1 MPLHRT
7 EICLVGR
14 RPTWGNTR
22 LCSIL
27 EALLS
32 FKRKKHSWG
41 WKAES
46 EASENRTVVG
56 RNNGCGKR
64 VKDEEEEEGK
74 GFADRV
80 SRASIY
86 TPRGFAVLPRR
97 VFQKGS
103 VIADSDRN

>member
-1 MPLHRT
+1 M
-7 EICLVGR
+7 
-14 RPTWGNTR
+14 
-22 LCSIL
+22 CSIL

-32 FKRKKHSWG
+32 FKRNKHSWG

-56 RNNGCGKR
+56 RNNGCGNR

-80 SRASIY
+80 SRASIFLQGDSRY
-86 TPRGFAVLPRR
+86 CRDGCFKWEAKSQTRRGE
-97 VFQKGS
+97 K
-103 VIADSDRN
+103 